1 MLRRLI
7 SKDGGRSGIA
17 VSPLSLILDL
27 LALPILDLDLHAIL
41 REGYVALLHLPLP
54 VRGKIAAIDIHLVAV
69 SHTIKSTS
77 CARSS
82 ERLGDIL
89 GIQTMI
95 VPR

>member
-1 MLRRLI
+1 
-7 SKDGGRSGIA
+7 
-17 VSPLSLILDL
+17 
-27 LALPILDLDLHAIL
+27 
-41 REGYVALLHLPLP
+41 